1 MTGPAYFNNISSRQ
15 WDPNSNQRM
24 KHSVRESREIIQRM
38 RLMKRLDVHQ
48 GCVNTLSWNKKG
60 TLLLSGSDD
69 HKLIVT
75 NPFNYK
81 KVHEVHTSHRANI
94 FSAKFL
100 PETSDLKVVSC
111 AGDGMI
117 LYTDILR
124 EEETAACTFNCH
136 AGTVYE
142 MLSIPG
148 DPNTFLSCGED
159 GTVRWYDL
167 RMKTSCFKDNC
178 KEDILIGCH
187 KAVTS
192 ISVNPMF
199 SYQIAVGCSDSNVRI
214 FDRRLLGTRS
224 TGFMGETMGLNAL
237 ISRFS
242 VQELGEKQRRI
253 TSVSF
258 RPDGQEVLASYSSDY
273 IYIFD
278 PKETNTDHGMKLK
291 VGRPAKKKSS
301 RNRNK
306 SPQPMKKLRLRGDWS
321 DTGPN
326 SRPETEA
333 RDLEERSSDESADRE
348 NLQTTL
354 MQRMTDALSR
364 MLNDPSTR
372 LAMQRL
378 NHGEGAEVAGTENR
392 EASQEAQATV
402 QGDIRDGLNLS
413 EEESQASSQSRA
425 ASAIQ
430 DRWRRYRQR
439 KAEEESNSVQDVQND
454 NQVEVVLDSDDDDE
468 IELEKPCSPTVLC
481 CGSNRVSPKPDLKD
495 TCDIDEEGSHNDS
508 SSLKKRILDKYRS
521 EQTEIQETLDEIEL
535 DEAASHDF
543 TGGEKSK
550 IPEPTGID
558 ESNQNQNEREHNDEL
573 ASEED
578 VNMNNIDRLEDSY
591 ADLRD
596 TGVEPTLEITYRNE
610 GTSASSISIGEC
622 EPLPGPSRV
631 VTGPGQVGFDP
642 VTGARRRR
650 SGISSVPTSSIL
662 NDNVERKESIKEEE
676 KRNIVEYETFD
687 TDDSDDS
694 EEEIDINFD
703 DLDKVGPQSN
713 RRTINQPPIRKKFTG
728 HRNAR
733 TMIKEA
739 AWWGNDFILSGSDCG
754 HLFAWDR
761 KSTKLVMMLEADRH
775 VVNCVQPHP
784 TDPFLATSGI
794 DYDVKLW
801 APTGEQPQFD
811 EQDAEVVMK
820 RNEVMLEETRDTIT
834 VPASLMIRMLASL
847 NQIRRVGHFRDTA
860 IF

>member
-1 MTGPAYFNNISSRQ
+1 
-15 WDPNSNQRM
+15 
-24 KHSVRESREIIQRM
+24 M
-38 RLMKRLDVHQ
+38 RLLKRLEVHQ

-81 KVHEVHTSHRANI
+81 KIHEVHTSHRANI

-117 LYTDILR
+117 LYTDLLR
-124 EEETAACTFNCH
+124 EEETSACTFNCH

-192 ISVNPMF
+192 ISVNPLF
-199 SYQIAVGCSDSNVRI
+199 SYQLAVGCSDSNVRI

-326 SRPETEA
+326 SRPETES
-333 RDLEERSSDESADRE
+333 RDLEERSIDDSADRE

-378 NHGEGAEVAGTENR
+378 NHGDGAEAAGTENR
-392 EASQEAQATV
+392 EANHAARAMV
-402 QGDIRDGLNLS
+402 HNDIRDGLNLRDG
-413 EEESQASSQSRA
+413 ESQSSTQSRA

-430 DRWRRYRQR
+430 ERWRRYRQR
-439 KAEEESNSVQDVQND
+439 KAEEQSNRVNEEDTD
-454 NQVEVVLDSDDDDE
+454 EKVEVVLDSDDSEDE
-468 IELEKPCSPTVLC
+468 IEQEKPCSPSILC
-481 CGSNRVSPKPDLKD
+481 RGSNRVSPKPATDD
-495 TCDIDEEGSHNDS
+495 PFDVEEGSEHPES
-508 SSLKKRILDKYRS
+508 TSLKHRILKKYRTEQS
-521 EQTEIQETLDEIEL
+521 EIEEPIENIELEESTELKSDKGEKTKILQSMEKNETSESKTEIANSNEVQSED
-535 DEAASHDF
+535 D
-543 TGGEKSK
+543 
-550 IPEPTGID
+550 ID
-558 ESNQNQNEREHNDEL
+558 
-573 ASEED
+573 
-578 VNMNNIDRLEDSY
+578 MKNIDRLEDSY
-591 ADLRD
+591 ADLRE

-650 SGISSVPTSSIL
+650 SGISSVPTSAIL
-662 NDNVERKESIKEEE
+662 NDNKERKESIKEE

-703 DLDKVGPQSN
+703 DLDKVGAQSN

-801 APTGEQPQFD
+801 APTGEHPQFD
-811 EQDAEVVMK
+811 EEGAEVVMK

>member
-1 MTGPAYFNNISSRQ
+1 MAGPAYFNNISSRQ
-15 WDPNSNQRM
+15 WDPYSNQRM

-481 CGSNRVSPKPDLKD
+481 CGSNRVSPKPELKD
-495 TCDIDEEGSHNDS
+495 TCGIDEEGSHNDS

-521 EQTEIQETLDEIEL
+521 EQTEKQETPDEIEL

-687 TDDSDDS
+687 TDSSDDS

-713 RRTINQPPIRKKFTG
+713 RRIINQPPIRKKFTG

-847 NQIRRVGHFRDTA
+847 NQIRRGKSP
-860 IF
+860 

>member
-1 MTGPAYFNNISSRQ
+1 MAGPAYFNNISSRQ
-15 WDPNSNQRM
+15 WDPYSNQRM

-481 CGSNRVSPKPDLKD
+481 CGSNRVSPKPELKD
-495 TCDIDEEGSHNDS
+495 TCGIDEEGSHNDS

-521 EQTEIQETLDEIEL
+521 EQTEKQETPDEIEL

-687 TDDSDDS
+687 TDSSDDS

-713 RRTINQPPIRKKFTG
+713 RRIINQPPIRKKFTG

>member
-1 MTGPAYFNNISSRQ
+1 MAGPAYFNNISSRQ
-15 WDPNSNQRM
+15 WDPYSNQRM

-481 CGSNRVSPKPDLKD
+481 CGSNRLSPKPELKD
-495 TCDIDEEGSHNDS
+495 TCGIDEEGSHNDS

-521 EQTEIQETLDEIEL
+521 EQTEKQETPDEIEL

-687 TDDSDDS
+687 TDSSDDS

-713 RRTINQPPIRKKFTG
+713 RRIINQPPIRKKFTG

>member
-1 MTGPAYFNNISSRQ
+1 MAGSVHFDNILSRQ
-15 WDPNSNQRM
+15 WDPYGNQRL

-48 GCVNTLSWNKKG
+48 GCVNTLSWNKRG

-117 LYTDILR
+117 LYTDLLR

-178 KEDILIGCH
+178 KEDVLIGCH

-192 ISVNPMF
+192 ISVNPIF

-224 TGFMGETMGLNAL
+224 TGFMGDTMGLNAL

-278 PKETNTDHGMKLK
+278 PKQTNTDHGMKLK

-326 SRPETEA
+326 SRPETES
-333 RDLEERSSDESADRE
+333 RDLEERSSDESAERE

-378 NHGEGAEVAGTENR
+378 NHGDGAEVAGTENR
-392 EASQEAQATV
+392 EANLEARATV
-402 QGDIRDGLNLS
+402 EGDIREGLNLS
-413 EEESQASSQSRA
+413 DEESQSSTQSRA

-430 DRWRRYRQR
+430 ERWRRYRQR
-439 KAEEESNSVQDVQND
+439 KAEEESIRLQNEDTDENVDVM
-454 NQVEVVLDSDDDDE
+454 LDSDEDDVME
-468 IELEKPCSPTVLC
+468 SGKSCSPSILC
-481 CGSNRVSPKPDLKD
+481 CGSNRVSPKPEIEES
-495 TCDIDEEGSHNDS
+495 CDIDEEKNQYESKTLSKECENV
-508 SSLKKRILDKYRS
+508 
-521 EQTEIQETLDEIEL
+521 QTEKSDNLIQNALDEITE
-535 DEAASHDF
+535 
-543 TGGEKSK
+543 
-550 IPEPTGID
+550 D
-558 ESNQNQNEREHNDEL
+558 ESNKGEKAKTSTQTVLDETDQNDNESEINCEDQL
-573 ASEED
+573 EED
-578 VNMNNIDRLEDSY
+578 LNSKNIDCLEDSY
-591 ADLRD
+591 ADLRE
-596 TGVEPTLEITYRNE
+596 TGVEPTLNITYRNE

-650 SGISSVPTSSIL
+650 SGISSVPTSAIL
-662 NDNVERKESIKEEE
+662 NDNVERKESIKEE

-694 EEEIDINFD
+694 DEEIDINFD
-703 DLDKVGPQSN
+703 DLDKVGQQSN
-713 RRTINQPPIRKKFTG
+713 RRTINQPPILKKFTG

-739 AWWGNDFILSGSDCG
+739 AWWGKDFILSGSDCG

-811 EQDAEVVMK
+811 EEDAEVVMK

-860 IF
+860 IY